1 MKILIVAAAMLA
13 ALTSYP
19 ATAPE
24 AAAPIVYAV
33 GATVAEVDT
42 AAQRITAEDTCGHLW
57 DFYGT
62 GYRAG
67 APRNPGGSHRRCYYN
82 SAGNGIETAT
92 TARREAPA
100 GFSRALWAIRPSTAP
115 QTHAAQPLASWAMP
129 EGYF

>member
-1 MKILIVAAAMLA
+1 MKILIVAAMLA

-33 GATVAEVDT
+33 AATVAEVDA
-42 AAQRITAEDTCGHLW
+42 AAQRITAEDTRGHLW

-67 APRNPGGSHRRCYYN
+67 APLVLIMSD
-82 SAGNGIETAT
+82 NGTPEEVTDDAIVIALET
-92 TARREAPA
+92 E
-100 GFSRALWAIRPSTAP
+100 
-115 QTHAAQPLASWAMP
+115 
-129 EGYF
+129 

>member
-1 MKILIVAAAMLA
+1 MKILIAAAMLA
-13 ALTSYP
+13 ALASYP

-42 AAQRITAEDTCGHLW
+42 AAQRITAEDTRGHLW

-67 APRNPGGSHRRCYYN
+67 APLALVMSD
-82 SAGNGIETAT
+82 NGTPEEVTDDVIII
-92 TARREAPA
+92 
-100 GFSRALWAIRPSTAP
+100 ALE
-115 QTHAAQPLASWAMP
+115 M
-129 EGYF
+129 E

>member
-1 MKILIVAAAMLA
+1 MKILIAAAAMLA

-19 ATAPE
+19 ATVPE

-42 AAQRITAEDTCGHLW
+42 AAQRITAEDTRGHLW

-67 APRNPGGSHRRCYYN
+67 APLVLVMSD
-82 SAGNGIETAT
+82 NGTPEEVTDDAIII
-92 TARREAPA
+92 
-100 GFSRALWAIRPSTAP
+100 ALE
-115 QTHAAQPLASWAMP
+115 M
-129 EGYF
+129 E